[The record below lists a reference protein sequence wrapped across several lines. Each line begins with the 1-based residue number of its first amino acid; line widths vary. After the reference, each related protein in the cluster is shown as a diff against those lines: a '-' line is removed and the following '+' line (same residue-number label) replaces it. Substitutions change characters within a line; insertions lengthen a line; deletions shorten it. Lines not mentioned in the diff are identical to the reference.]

1 MTPLGRPDRPGGG
14 SFRTWGGPV
23 LAALLVVGVTLVPGG
38 ATGTPMS
45 GWCLL
50 CGSRGSADAILNTLL
65 FVPLGALLARRWSPR
80 PGSSP
85 AGDAFRTPASV
96 AFLGA
101 GAVAFLLSLGVEV
114 VQILLPARDA
124 SPSDV
129 FFNTLGGLVG
139 AGLWLRLGAWLRVDD
154 GPAALVCT
162 AAAVGAT
169 GVLAVTGLALAPS
182 LTRSDYWGQWTPDL
196 GHLESYGGLV
206 LEATVGGLAV
216 TVGRSGHSGTLRAL
230 LRSGADVRTLFL
242 AGPPPP
248 GVAPVF
254 SIYDRQEREI
264 MLLGVSGDDVVFRIR
279 RRADHLK
286 LDRPDTRLP
295 GALAGRLPGDT
306 VRATA
311 FVEGGRRCLR
321 TDPGPGACGI
331 GPTLTDGWSLLYHVE
346 PLSGRARPVLGALW
360 IALLCMPVGL
370 WLRQRS
376 LCALAIAL
384 PLAALWLLPEVT
396 TPEPTPPEG
405 YAGAVAG
412 FLIGALAAARARRRT
427 AG

>member
-1 MTPLGRPDRPGGG
+1 M
-14 SFRTWGGPV
+14 

-38 ATGTPMS
+38 VEGTPAS

-65 FVPLGALLARRWSPR
+65 FVPLGVFLARRWIPEPR
-80 PGSSP
+80 SSP
-85 AGDAFRTPASV
+85 AGDARMPALV
-96 AFLGA
+96 ALLRG
-101 GAVAFLLSLGVEV
+101 GAVVFLLSLGVEAA
-114 VQILLPARDA
+114 QILLPARDA

-129 FFNTLGGLVG
+129 LFNTLGGLVG
-139 AGLWLRLGAWLRVDD
+139 AGLWLRLGAWLRVAD

-162 AAAVGAT
+162 AVAVGAT
-169 GVLAVTGLALAPS
+169 GVLAVTALALAPS

-196 GHLESYGGLV
+196 GHLESYRGLV
-206 LEATVGGLAV
+206 VEASVGGLAV
-216 TVGRSGHSGTLRAL
+216 PVGRSGRSDSLRAL
-230 LRSGADVRTLFL
+230 LRSGADVRTVFL

-264 MLLGVSGDDVVFRIR
+264 MLLGVSGVDVVFRIR
-279 RRADHLK
+279 RQADRLR

-311 FVEGGRRCLR
+311 FVEGGQRCLG

-331 GPTLTDGWSLLYHVE
+331 GPTLTDGWSLLYYAE
-346 PLSGRARPVLGALW
+346 PLSGTARPVLGALW
-360 IALLCMPVGL
+360 MVLLCMPVGL
-370 WLRQRS
+370 WLRRRS
-376 LCALAIAL
+376 LCAFAMAL
-384 PLAALWLLPEVT
+384 PLAALWLLPEVAA
-396 TPEPTPPEG
+396 PEPTPPGG
-405 YAGAVAG
+405 YAGAIAG
-412 FLIGALAAARARRRT
+412 LWVGALAATRARRREGRV
-427 AG
+427 AGLRSTPPATPPTRE